1 MAIDNHHR
9 SEYSRT
15 NTNRNIPIS
24 PMDAA
29 VGSRF
34 ATTCFLCAYLP
45 NYSDRLSCLEFDENA
60 PSWRRLLNSGLRR
73 SSRCDVDTF
82 KDSILDANLR
92 RRRDQSA
99 MGMHSLFISPSR
111 LEFDEAVHSWR
122 RLLNSGL
129 RCSPRD
135 IDTCMDSIPN
145 VLKRRHRDQ
154 AVLDVMTDHVS
165 NGERKVRRPLLRA
178 NPLRGG
184 GCTSTLYLPSPHGP
198 LAHDRLGVY
207 VLCAN
212 NLAVPGVVDHGGTGT
227 LQLPSSHGPLA
238 HDRLGVFVLCAD
250 DPAVLGVVDYE
261 APLLRSGEGGS
272 IPIADLEDQPASS
285 PLDGRR
291 LLKPFRLAHTTHLN
305 VRWAGRGSLEDQ
317 LAPPLDW
324 HRVRAERLSPPYLS
338 SSHGPQAHDRLGMCV
353 VFVDDVVML
362 SAPHATRSA
371 FRPDHVEPAPCSVRG
386 G

>member
-24 PMDAA
+24 PMAA
-29 VGSRF
+29 ASVGSRF

-250 DPAVLGVVDYE
+250 DPAVLGWWTTKPRSSGRGRGAASRSPISRTSRHRHLSTGD
-261 APLLRSGEGGS
+261 ACSNHSDLLILRTS
-272 IPIADLEDQPASS
+272 
-285 PLDGRR
+285 
-291 LLKPFRLAHTTHLN
+291 TC
-305 VRWAGRGSLEDQ
+305 AGRGG
-317 LAPPLDW
+317 APSRTSW
-324 HRVRAERLSPPYLS
+324 HHPSIGIEFVRSVFHRHTSRRPMGPKLMTVWGCAWCS
-338 SSHGPQAHDRLGMCV
+338 STTSSC
-353 VFVDDVVML
+353 
-362 SAPHATRSA
+362 
-371 FRPDHVEPAPCSVRG
+371 
-386 G
+386 